1 MKNPLAGILILIW
14 CLLFYLLLL
23 YSFNIRLQVSDTFES
38 QVPDFSTFFSNG
50 ETATQKP
57 TDLVTTN
64 LPVKPIAAP
73 DTAIKVT
80 IIDSAGAD
88 SLYPL
93 LGPQNKVDTS
103 QQRVLLV
110 GDSMAESLFYPFSN
124 FCRWSNFQ
132 FKLLAIRGTSSPF
145 WAKTD
150 TLVNTIRRFKPTL
163 VLFTLG
169 ANEITVPYLTK
180 RKRLYQ
186 QIIHQF
192 DTLPYIYIG
201 TPVWTA
207 DTTYTQMMQELV
219 PADQLFISQGINL
232 SRQRDGAH
240 PNVAGARVWADSI
253 ARWMVYHSKYPVYFQ
268 LRKPNNFKNRIRI
281 EQPKVSAIQNLGKDT
296 NTKRKPQ
303 RKYLKDSTSR
313 KATDTSTSS
322 VKKSNA
328 NP

>member
-1 MKNPLAGILILIW
+1 MKNPLAGILLLIW

-23 YSFNIRLQVSDTFES
+23 YSYNIRLQVSDTFES
-38 QVPDFSTFFSNG
+38 QVPDFNAFFSNA
-50 ETATQKP
+50 EKPKIATEKTVITSSQKSP
-57 TDLVTTN
+57 ITLDTTHQ
-64 LPVKPIAAP
+64 VKL
-73 DTAIKVT
+73 
-80 IIDSAGAD
+80 IDSAGAD

-93 LGPQNKVDTS
+93 LGPENKVDTS

-124 FCRWSNFQ
+124 FCKWSNFQ
-132 FKLLAIRGTSSPF
+132 FKLLAIRGTSSPY

-150 TLVNTIRRFKPTL
+150 TLVNTIRRFRPTL

-169 ANEITVPYLTK
+169 ANEITVPYLNK
-180 RKRLYQ
+180 RKKLYQ

-192 DTLPYIYIG
+192 DTLPYIYVG

-207 DTTYTQMMQELV
+207 DTVYTQMMQELV
-219 PADQLFISQGINL
+219 PANQLFISQGMTL

-240 PNVAGARVWADSI
+240 PNIAGARVWADSI

-281 EQPKVSAIQNLGKDT
+281 EQPKVSSIYNLGKDT
-296 NTKRKPQ
+296 KTRRRPRKIL
-303 RKYLKDSTSR
+303 RDSTFKSP
-313 KATDTSTSS
+313 TDTSSKS
-322 VKKSNA
+322 FKKANA